1 MRFVS
6 AQKARSTAGVFAVGA
21 ALLAGCGTPPP
32 TVAPDGV
39 ILRDDFTSVDS
50 GWTRQTSQEQTVDY
64 LDGRYLIAVDQA
76 QVDVWGQPG
85 LDLDDAR
92 IEAEAVLGGGPLDNA
107 FGVAC
112 RLTGE
117 RDDASYIYFMIS
129 SDGYYAVVRQHA
141 KERTFLNP
149 AGDFEPL
156 AAIDQTP
163 EAVNRLSATCQGQTL
178 QFSVNDQAVGT
189 YTDDTLTHGDVAV
202 MASTFNDPGVRIL
215 FDNVIVRQP

>member
-1 MRFVS
+1 MIASLAMDGLTACAAPQPTS
-6 AQKARSTAGVFAVGA
+6 APGS
-21 ALLAGCGTPPP
+21 
-32 TVAPDGV
+32 V
-39 ILRDDFTSVDS
+39 ILQDDFSSTES
-50 GWTRQTSQEQTVDY
+50 GWTRQSSQEQTVDY
-64 LDGRYLIAVDQA
+64 LDGRYLVDVEQA

-85 LDLDDAR
+85 LDLNDVMID
-92 IEAEAVLGGGPLDNA
+92 AEAVLDAGPTDNA

-141 KERTFLNP
+141 RQRTFLNP

-163 EAVNRLSATCQGQTL
+163 AAVNRLSATCKGTTLTFTVNGQ
-178 QFSVNDQAVGT
+178 SVGT
-189 YTDDTLTHGDVAV
+189 FTDSELTHGDVAV
-202 MASTFNDPGVRIL
+202 MASTFNVAGVRLL
-215 FDNVIVRQP
+215 FDNVSVRQP

>member
-1 MRFVS
+1 MRPAPS
-6 AQKARSTAGVFAVGA
+6 IRAARV
-21 ALLAGCGTPPP
+21 ALLAVCVTACAAPQP
-32 TVAPDGV
+32 TLAPDGV
-39 ILRDDFTSVDS
+39 ILKDDFSSVES

-64 LDGRYLIAVDQA
+64 LDGRFLIAVEQA

-85 LDLDDAR
+85 LDLNDVQ
-92 IEAEAVLGGGPLDNA
+92 IEVEAVLDAGPTDNA

-141 KERTFLNP
+141 RERVFLNP

-156 AAIDQTP
+156 PAIDQGA
-163 EAVNRLSATCQGQTL
+163 EAVNQLTATCKGSTL
-178 QFSVNDQAVGT
+178 TFSVNGQAVGT
-189 YTDDTLTHGDVAV
+189 YTDTELTHGDVAV
-202 MASTFNDPGVRIL
+202 MASTFNETGVRIL